1 MSLKVIPDAVSAQTV
16 RFLYPEDTAQAGAS
30 MMLEFDISA
39 VVVLNEDRLVVLV
52 TERYLA
58 WDVVGADL
66 KVSVTKLFDIMT
78 EHPTTIAPDDSM
90 LQALELMRLGK
101 FRHLPIVAD
110 GAVVG
115 MVSMCD
121 FRLSI
126 AKHTKGR
133 LCPLVPG
140 CAASLRVFDRA
151 LLEGW

>member
-66 KVSVTKLFDIMT
+66 KVGDQTL
-78 EHPTTIAPDDSM
+78 
-90 LQALELMRLGK
+90 
-101 FRHLPIVAD
+101 RHND
-110 GAVVG
+110 
-115 MVSMCD
+115 
-121 FRLSI
+121 
-126 AKHTKGR
+126 
-133 LCPLVPG
+133 
-140 CAASLRVFDRA
+140 
-151 LLEGW
+151 